1 MILELAVIY
10 TTRLDACR
18 DFYRGIGLVLV
29 PERHGNGPE
38 HYAAMLDDG
47 GVLELYPATGRPET
61 GYLRLG
67 LTAPPNGAGF
77 LPPGRHTLTDPDGR
91 TVVLTVAEA
100 APGEARTAPKAGE
113 RAART
118 TGAASRAATT
128 GAPKGGPVPREGRAG
143 VTYTEIAEHYGM
155 SARYLSENPR
165 WGRHPGWPR
174 AIGKRGRTIEFDA
187 EAIARFF
194 GEHHTR
200 EATPLDPDRCY
211 TVVEIAEA
219 SGLQPDSIRSDI
231 SRGRWP
237 APDEMDGDRK
247 LWRGRTVT
255 AHLAGRRIYRNK
267 PK

>member
-18 DFYRGIGLVLV
+18 DFYRGLGLDLV
-29 PERHGNGPE
+29 RERHGSGPE
-38 HYAAMLDDG
+38 HYAATLADG
-47 GVLELYPATGRPET
+47 GVLELYPAARRPET

-91 TVVLTVAEA
+91 TVVLTVAETGSDQVRPRPH
-100 APGEARTAPKAGE
+100 PGEQ
-113 RAART
+113 AARPAVT
-118 TGAASRAATT
+118 PSRGAN
-128 GAPKGGPVPREGRAG
+128 GAPVPPEGRTG
-143 VTYTEIAEHYGM
+143 VTYAEIAGHYGM

-165 WGRHPGWPR
+165 WGRHPGWPA
-174 AIGKRGRTIEFDA
+174 AIGKRGRTIEFDP

-200 EATPLDPDRCY
+200 EATPLEPTRRY

-247 LWRGRTVT
+247 LWRGETVT
-255 AHLAGRRIYRNK
+255 THLAGRRIYRNK

>member
-18 DFYRGIGLVLV
+18 DFYRGIGLDVV
-29 PERHGNGPE
+29 TERHGNGPE
-38 HYAAMLDDG
+38 HYAATLADG

-77 LPPGRHTLTDPDGR
+77 LPSGRHTLTDPDGR
-91 TVVLTVAEA
+91 TVVLTVAD
-100 APGEARTAPKAGE
+100 APEGRPRPAGTAPAESKAG
-113 RAART
+113 A
-118 TGAASRAATT
+118 
-128 GAPKGGPVPREGRAG
+128 GGPVPPEGRPG
-143 VTYTEIAEHYGM
+143 VTYTEIAGHYGM

-165 WGRHPGWPR
+165 WGRHPGWPP
-174 AIGKRGRTIEFDA
+174 AIGRRGRTIEFDA
-187 EAIARFF
+187 EAVARFF

-200 EATPLDPDRCY
+200 EATALDPSRRY

-237 APDEMDGDRK
+237 APDETDGDRK
-247 LWRGRTVT
+247 LWRGETVT

>member
-18 DFYRGIGLVLV
+18 DFYRGIGLDLV
-29 PERHGNGPE
+29 TERHGNSPE
-38 HYAAMLDDG
+38 HYAATLDDG
-47 GVLELYPATGRPET
+47 GVLELCPAAGRPET

-67 LTAPPNGAGF
+67 LTARPNGAGF
-77 LPPGRHTLTDPDGR
+77 LPSGRHTLTDPDGR
-91 TVVLTVAEA
+91 TVVLTVADTPSGRTPSA
-100 APGEARTAPKAGE
+100 AP
-113 RAART
+113 AAR
-118 TGAASRAATT
+118 
-128 GAPKGGPVPREGRAG
+128 GPVPPEGRTG

-165 WGRHPGWPR
+165 WGRHPGWPPP
-174 AIGKRGRTIEFDA
+174 IGKRGRTMEFDA
-187 EAIARFF
+187 QAIARFF

-200 EATPLDPDRCY
+200 EATPLDPSRRY

-237 APDEMDGDRK
+237 APDERDGDRK
-247 LWRGRTVT
+247 LWRGDTVT

>member
-18 DFYRGIGLVLV
+18 DFYRGIGLDLV
-29 PERHGNGPE
+29 RERHGSGPE
-38 HYAAMLDDG
+38 HYAATLTDG
-47 GVLELYPATGRPET
+47 GVLELYPAAARPET

-91 TVVLTVAEA
+91 TVVLTV
-100 APGEARTAPKAGE
+100 GEARPGRVPPEPRTGGRTRSADV
-113 RAART
+113 AAR
-118 TGAASRAATT
+118 ASN
-128 GAPKGGPVPREGRAG
+128 GGPVPPEGRTG
-143 VTYTEIAEHYGM
+143 VTYAEIAEHYGM

-165 WGRHPGWPR
+165 WGRHPGWPA
-174 AIGKRGRTIEFDA
+174 AIGKRGRTIEFDPQ
-187 EAIARFF
+187 AIARFF

-200 EATPLDPDRCY
+200 EATPLEPSRHY

-247 LWRGRTVT
+247 LWRGETVAT
-255 AHLAGRRIYRNK
+255 HLAGRRIYRNK